1 MLELQLENSWKQP
14 LEAALKKESY
24 NQLMQFLQS
33 ELDQQQVFYPSPSQ
47 VFEAFKLTPFQNVK
61 VVLLGQDPYHGAGQ
75 AHGLSFSVNEGVAF
89 PPSLRNIF
97 KALQYDFA
105 NYQIPL
111 FGNLS
116 AWANQGVLLLN
127 ATLSVRANT
136 AGSHQ
141 KKGWEEFT
149 DAVISALSK
158 EKENIVFLLW
168 GNYAQRKTPLIDS
181 SKHLILQAPHPSP
194 LSAHRGFISCKH
206 FSQCNTYLLANR
218 IEPIHW

>member
-1 MLELQLENSWKQP
+1 MQIENSWKQP
-14 LEAALKKESY
+14 LAEALKKESY
-24 NQLMQFLQS
+24 SQLMQFLES
-33 ELDQQQVFYPSPSQ
+33 ELDQKQVFYPAPSQ
-47 VFEAFKLTPFQNVK
+47 LFEAFKLTPFQNVK

-97 KALQYDFA
+97 KALQYDFT

-116 AWANQGVLLLN
+116 AWATQGVLLLN
-127 ATLSVRANT
+127 ATLSVRANA

-149 DAVISALSK
+149 DAVISSLSN

-168 GNYAQRKTPLIDS
+168 GNYAQSKTHLIDS

-206 FSQCNTYLLANR
+206 FSRCNTYLVSNR
-218 IEPIHW
+218 IEPITW